1 MRNIEKVSQWFGI
14 VKPEKMS
21 QSSGHEHLEGDALA
35 LAKLLLK
42 ETEKPAKFLLP
53 HEIILLFEVF
63 AFSWRIISKAFRIK
77 APVES

>member
-1 MRNIEKVSQWFGI
+1 V
-14 VKPEKMS
+14 
-21 QSSGHEHLEGDALA
+21 
-35 LAKLLLK
+35 
-42 ETEKPAKFLLP
+42 LP